1 MRLKRFGNAVII
13 IVVALIGLHNISLAQ
28 DKPAASGHVH
38 YKESPQQSQPA
49 PNGAL
54 APRLQKLGNHVFLV
68 STKNRQAQL
77 FMNQGL
83 NLSYAFNHAEAGR
96 AYREAARL
104 DPNLAMAYWGEAL
117 ALGPNINAPMDPA
130 SEPKALEAIQK
141 AVALKSK
148 ASPREQALIDA
159 LTQRYSGR
167 AEDRR
172 ARDVAYADAMRKVH
186 LQFPDDQDIAMLYV
200 ESVMDLRPW
209 GYWTRDGVPYER
221 TAEIVALTEKV
232 IARNPNH
239 PGALHLYIH
248 LMEAY
253 QADKAEVAADRLL
266 TLMPAAGHMVHMPA
280 HIYQRVGRY
289 ADAERSNEMAIAAD
303 EDYISQCRA
312 QGLYPMAYYPHN
324 LHFLWF
330 AATAEGRSQLA
341 IEAARKAASKVSDE
355 TLKAVPLLAGFR
367 VVPYFALTR
376 FGKWDEMLRE
386 PEPPATSAY
395 LRGQWHYARGT
406 AFLGKGQTNEAE
418 QELSKLN
425 EILVDKSLDGPLFSP
440 NTGRAVLSIAQE
452 VLGGEI
458 AAAKKNYDAAVA
470 HLERAVRL
478 EDALVYTEPAE
489 FHYPPRHA
497 LGAVLLE
504 AKRPAEAETVYWED
518 LRRNRENGWALFGL
532 MQALKAQGKND
543 DAALVEA
550 RFKKAWARADVTLTA
565 SRFGR

>member
-1 MRLKRFGNAVII
+1 MRFSRFFLTLAATGVT
-13 IVVALIGLHNISLAQ
+13 LIAFQQTTLAQ
-28 DKPAASGHVH
+28 AP
-38 YKESPQQSQPA
+38 QPA
-49 PNGAL
+49 PNHVHYIKPSQQSTSPTGAI
-54 APRLQKLGNHVFLV
+54 APRLQKLGNHVFPV
-68 STKNRQAQL
+68 STKNQQAQL

-83 NLSYAFNHAEAGR
+83 DLSYAFNHAEAGR

-130 SEPKALEAIQK
+130 NEPIALEAIQK
-141 AVALKSK
+141 AVALKAK

-159 LTQRYSGR
+159 LTYRYSGH
-167 AEDRR
+167 AEDRK

-186 LQFPDDQDIAMLYV
+186 LQFPDDQDISMLYV

-209 GYWTRDGVPYER
+209 GYWTRDGTPYER
-221 TAEIVALTEKV
+221 TSEIVALTEQV
-232 IARNPNH
+232 IARNPVH
-239 PGALHLYIH
+239 PAALHLYIH

-253 QADKAEVAADRLL
+253 QAEKAEAAADRLQ

-289 ADAERSNEMAIAAD
+289 ADAARSNELAIAAD

-330 AATAEGRSQLA
+330 AATAEGRSKLA
-341 IEAARKAASKVSDE
+341 IEAGRKAASQVSDE

-395 LRGQWHYARGT
+395 LNGMWRYARGT
-406 AFLGKGQTNEAE
+406 AFLGKGQIDSAD
-418 QELSKLN
+418 QEFAKLDA
-425 EILVDKSLDGPLFSP
+425 LMADKSLDSPLFSP
-440 NTGRAVLSIAQE
+440 NTGRQVLSIARE
-452 VLGGEI
+452 VLAGGI
-458 AAAKKNYDAAVA
+458 AAAKKNYDPAIA

-478 EDALVYTEPAE
+478 EDALVYTEPSE

-504 AKRPAEAETVYWED
+504 ANRPAEAETVYWED
-518 LRRNRENGWALFGL
+518 LKRNRDNGWSLFGL
-532 MQALKAQGKND
+532 MQALKAQGKNE

-550 RFKKAWARADVTLTA
+550 RFKKAWAKADVTLTS
-565 SRFGR
+565 SRFGQ